1 MAMAFEQFIELYDH
15 PILKITVN
23 NENTYSSVKEI
34 VLRITYDD
42 LKDDQDIKFTLKEKN
57 SWLPCQ
63 RDLNDFY
70 ILIPNNLQQKTI
82 IYGHIIPSNPD
93 LIEPV
98 EETQLIYN
106 KYNFVE
112 LYNHLINN
120 PGVNKRSSQWSD
132 KYGEEYEIQSTI
144 IDYDY
149 DLDFDKKGN
158 PRLTL
163 QSKLNMSI
171 DDVNN
176 PNYKNYVETSDG
188 SNQTEKGKFPLSS
201 RFRSKQ
207 NFEAPDIEKENP
219 KWKTEIIS
227 EENLPVFEVRIN
239 RRGLSTLITNGV
251 VTNDS
256 LEQFPINIELNYDYL
271 STSREY
277 HQHYYGL
284 EGENRNKETGALT
297 TENKTINVLEGD
309 KLHTLDSKFNT
320 NNYRIINWGNP
331 YDNRHS
337 MYVNHDEEI
346 PISLA
351 NGWKNQND
359 LWYRNV
365 CYDYY
370 RLVGG
375 KDGITSKKIVNLE
388 KDREYS
394 LCFFMFIPSYTTKSD
409 CSVSVITLD
418 ENNIHK
424 LYNIDSIF
432 LKEFTNEWIYHEIPF
447 IADKTNTVEIVTPPE
462 GESVFFTNMVIK
474 KMPRYTPTLQYT
486 DRGLQVLDTDSE
498 GKLHN
503 TFKSV
508 NEEKD
513 PEMLR
518 FQPDENVEYISTN
531 KILPTPFTDV
541 IINTELDYDL
551 IYDDISK
558 NLYSIYPNTSEN
570 EDLHFLEMIKTYSD
584 IGFFVSDI
592 SWNGKYE
599 NGHVNEEDL
608 TDKYYDLIGEKI
620 PTDGNDI
627 NMKKNRFSEIFGSK
641 FIKNGYINDEY
652 NLIVEY
658 DIFNDISQ
666 ISDVCTNL
674 SVNQNFNIDIE
685 KNLDDV
691 VLLEYYNFPEPEDK
705 SLKEY
710 PSFDTYQEY
719 EDYYEQY
726 RVRNPDHE
734 NLNYNYI
741 QVIDNTMTSKLRVV
755 GENEN
760 MDLGFGKENTSTN
773 KRILEINRDS
783 YTVIDYNGDSIA
795 RNNNQGI
802 QIENGKL
809 TTFSFVIWNV
819 VRGKAYLNDGWNN
832 SDEWI
837 LEFDAKEEAN
847 FNAPNVLYLIRDLN
861 NATYSNQLTRCI
873 AIQTNGRIFTC
884 DNDKNQ
890 TTIAQINDPQFIL
903 NNNGGKTL
911 HYTIT
916 KNDNHYQIQILNK
929 DTMNKHIINFTSKVL
944 NNSEELHLWLTCIS
958 NDRGNYS
965 LSNCSISSGCCF
977 EENTL
982 YGFYSDYIEASY
994 GPGNYISLNFSDEQ
1008 GNPINDGYVDISIM
1022 KNKQQDVE
1030 WTDEQYNFKRKYV
1043 KNGVVQ
1049 WNNVDLTYLKPN
1061 DNDST
1066 CPQCTFYNDKDK
1078 IFSQDSGIYY
1088 LKIEY
1093 TNECEYRTKKIY
1105 KRLRVGTSKL
1115 AIQAFVNEERK
1126 CNIPQ
1131 ITSKQIFAEDF
1142 PIKIS
1147 AYVYDQNTGSVCEP
1161 VTGDIDNPNIGWC
1174 ELSINDKKHQ
1184 STRMDLTGEFD
1195 FYLDTND
1202 INCGEINTIKIEYF
1216 TKYNK
1221 VSCFTYFE
1229 LDVDDCAW
1237 LRPAV
1242 PIVIKYFSQDG
1253 FVTLPEKDATKISY
1267 PEKEGRVKTYVGPNV
1282 DCCYDDYMLQYI
1294 ETGPHK
1300 EYSVTVER
1308 YISYDGVN
1316 ITVNGQQKNID
1327 QYWAQSDYKNAPTEN
1342 KIYGIDVLNEQKYED
1357 VGDNWGRF
1365 VIPDIGIGLIDNEN
1379 IEYNKEGKYIINND
1393 DIKIYEKGD
1402 INSHLI
1408 ANKENQT
1415 IYYYYR
1421 ITTDNLQY
1429 EHKDINK
1436 DLYRP
1441 YQRVFCIIKHSA
1453 DYTSVYE
1460 YGEEPCR
1467 CDERIK
1473 ITMKESL

>member
-23 NENTYSSVKEI
+23 NKNTYSSVKEI

-63 RDLNDFY
+63 RNLTDFY

-82 IYGHIIPSNPD
+82 IYGHIIPNNPD
-93 LIEPV
+93 LIEQT

-120 PGVNKRSSQWSD
+120 PGIEKKSSQWSD

-144 IDYDY
+144 INYNYALDYD
-149 DLDFDKKGN
+149 KEGN

-163 QSKLNMSI
+163 QSKLNMSV

-239 RRGLSTLITNGV
+239 RRGLSPLITNGV

-284 EGENRNKETGALT
+284 EGENRNRETGALK
-297 TENKTINVLEGD
+297 TENKTINVLEGN
-309 KLHTLDSKFNT
+309 KLHTLDSEFNT

-394 LCFFMFIPSYTTKSD
+394 LCFFMFIPSYTTKND
-409 CSVSVITLD
+409 CSVSVVTVD

-424 LYNIDSIF
+424 LYDIDSIF

-462 GESVFFTNMVIK
+462 GESVFFTNIVIK

-513 PEMLR
+513 PGMLR
-518 FQPDENVEYISTN
+518 FQPDDVEYISTN
-531 KILPTPFTDV
+531 KTLPTPFTDV

-570 EDLHFLEMIKTYSD
+570 ENLHFLKMIKTSSD
-584 IGFFVSDI
+584 TNSFV
-592 SWNGKYE
+592 Y
-599 NGHVNEEDL
+599 
-608 TDKYYDLIGEKI
+608 
-620 PTDGNDI
+620 
-627 NMKKNRFSEIFGSK
+627 
-641 FIKNGYINDEY
+641 
-652 NLIVEY
+652 
-658 DIFNDISQ
+658 
-666 ISDVCTNL
+666 
-674 SVNQNFNIDIE
+674 
-685 KNLDDV
+685 
-691 VLLEYYNFPEPEDK
+691 EYYNFPEPEDK

-719 EDYYEQY
+719 KDYYEQY
-726 RVRNPDHE
+726 RVTDPDNE
-734 NLNYNYI
+734 DNNYI
-741 QVIDNTMTSKLRVV
+741 QVIDATTSKLRIV

-760 MDLGFGKENTSTN
+760 MDLGFKSNN
-773 KRILEINRDS
+773 EID
-783 YTVIDYNGDSIA
+783 
-795 RNNNQGI
+795 NN
-802 QIENGKL
+802 
-809 TTFSFVIWNV
+809 
-819 VRGKAYLNDGWNN
+819 
-832 SDEWI
+832 
-837 LEFDAKEEAN
+837 
-847 FNAPNVLYLIRDLN
+847 
-861 NATYSNQLTRCI
+861 
-873 AIQTNGRIFTC
+873 
-884 DNDKNQ
+884 
-890 TTIAQINDPQFIL
+890 
-903 NNNGGKTL
+903 
-911 HYTIT
+911 
-916 KNDNHYQIQILNK
+916 
-929 DTMNKHIINFTSKVL
+929 
-944 NNSEELHLWLTCIS
+944 
-958 NDRGNYS
+958 
-965 LSNCSISSGCCF
+965 CCL

-982 YGFYSDYIEASY
+982 FGFYSDYIEASY

-1022 KNKQQDVE
+1022 KNKQQDAE

-1043 KNGVVQ
+1043 KNGVAQ

-1061 DNDST
+1061 DNNST
-1066 CPQCTFYNDKDK
+1066 CPQCTFYKDEN
-1078 IFSQDSGIYY
+1078 FSYDSGIYY

-1093 TNECEYRTKKIY
+1093 TNECEYSTKKIY
-1105 KRLRVGTSKL
+1105 KRLRVGASNL
-1115 AIQAFVNEERK
+1115 SIQAFINEERK
-1126 CNIPQ
+1126 CDVPQ

-1147 AYVYDQNTGSVCEP
+1147 AYVYDQNTGSVYEP
-1161 VTGDIDNPNIGWC
+1161 VTGDIDNLNIGWC

-1229 LDVDDCAW
+1229 LDIDDCAW
-1237 LRPAV
+1237 LKPAV

-1253 FVTLPEKDATKISY
+1253 FITLPEENTTKVSY
-1267 PEKEGRVKTYVGPNV
+1267 PEKEGRIKAYVGPNI

-1308 YISYDGVN
+1308 YISYDGIN
-1316 ITVNGQQKNID
+1316 INVNGEQKNID
-1327 QYWAQSDYKNAPTEN
+1327 QYWIESDYKDAPIEN
-1342 KIYGIDVLNEQKYED
+1342 KIYGIDVFNEQKLED

-1365 VIPDIGIGLIDNEN
+1365 VIPDVGVGSINNQNIDFNE
-1379 IEYNKEGKYIINND
+1379 EGKYIIKDNN
-1393 DIKIYEKGD
+1393 IEIHEKESA
-1402 INSHLI
+1402 NSHLI

-1421 ITTDNLQY
+1421 VTTDNLQY
-1429 EHKDINK
+1429 TGTYK

-1441 YQRVFCIIKHSA
+1441 YQRVFCIIKHA
-1453 DYTSVYE
+1453 ANDTSVYE
-1460 YGEEPCR
+1460 YEGEPCR